1 MTEGLYAPADFFML
15 RAPALPAEVFLR
27 LSETAEDR
35 EACYRLLRE
44 LAEQP
49 HCALALAVA
58 SPSLWQTIQRLPQAK
73 PAAAKRAYAGLLRYL
88 IRMSTRPTPFGL
100 FSGVTTGTFADE
112 TRLTLASPPVQRF
125 RTRPDMDW
133 LLALLQQAEGAKEVV
148 TQLKVR
154 ANQTAY
160 LAGGRLRLPYAD
172 TYGQRDNRSISL
184 RATSVV
190 LKALELAVQP
200 IPYTELQAALLR
212 AFPQAKP
219 SQVERLLWQLW
230 EHHFLISDLHPPLTD
245 ARPAAYLARQLAAL
259 KGVETLHDGL
269 QAVLQQTSEFD
280 AAGNAASIEQLR
292 QVEARQA
299 SLVPEAQEKARV
311 QLDAALR
318 LHETTLHQQI
328 GVAAARAA
336 ELLLRLTPFYE
347 GLPHLKE
354 YRLFFLE
361 TYGEGVEVPL
371 LDLLHPEQGL
381 DAPPGYDQPRR
392 SYPLPPGPNAP
403 DTRKWDE
410 QLQALVAETINRQ
423 SVELELTEALLKR
436 LERWSPVAEQA
447 PLSLEIYLQVHA
459 ASREALD
466 NGEWCVVLG
475 PNWGS
480 PNAGR
485 TFGRFFD
492 LLDEEGMRHLQQLTE
507 REEALQPDVIFAEL
521 SYQPR
526 EARMANVAL
535 RPPLR
540 RYEIAV
546 GTTPSVP
553 PERVISLNDLVVGVR
568 NGRFYLR
575 SQRLGKQ
582 VIVSQYHMLNP
593 RLAPNVCR
601 FLSELSMD
609 GVPCL
614 SAFDWGRLSGSPFL
628 PRVTFRMGPHARLVL
643 SPAQWQ
649 LRADTVQP
657 EGTGSEEERWF
668 AGLQRWRERWRVPRY
683 VYLAEFDNR
692 LLLDLEHPVMVTELR
707 DELGKLQQDR
717 TLTLQELLPD
727 FEHLW
732 LRDEQS
738 APYFSELVVP
748 LLRVAQP
755 AVQAAPLTPRRAI
768 SRVERSFFP
777 GDRWTYIKLYAA
789 PGQHDELIAGPLRAL
804 IRMLQEQRLLD
815 CWFFIRY
822 IDPLPH
828 LRVRCRARGEQAIE
842 PLLLAM
848 LRHSRHLV
856 DAGVIQS
863 YALDPYERE
872 VERYGGPEA
881 IELLEQVFC
890 LDSAVVSNLIAAQQA
905 QRLTLDPLEIAV
917 FSLHQFFT
925 NWGYDIDQCLQW
937 LRKRTQTYAFSA
949 EYRPHRR
956 ECCELLAPWEPRPP
970 ANVVE
975 QRALLLTLT
984 HGPSAEG
991 ADRGSIAQELRK
1003 LGDQVRE
1010 LASRGGLW
1018 VSEETLLESLA
1029 HMHKIRLLD
1038 LDRERERRLYAFW
1051 RHTLESIKRRPTK
1064 R

>member
-1 MTEGLYAPADFFML
+1 MCGSRSAILAGWCSRGSDGAARCRHRDSSCLGSSLAHFVRERIEKVCQKKRASIRQQAFICCAPPPCPLIF
-15 RAPALPAEVFLR
+15 FLR
-27 LSETAEDR
+27 LSATAGDR
-35 EACYRLLRE
+35 EACYQLLRE
-44 LAEQP
+44 HFEQP
-49 HCALALAVA
+49 QHALALAVA
-58 SPSLWQTIQRLPQAK
+58 SSSLWEALQRLPKAK
-73 PAAAKRAYAGLLRYL
+73 PAAVKRVYAGLLRYL

-100 FSGVTTGTFADE
+100 FSGIATGTLADE
-112 TRLTLASPPVQRF
+112 TRLMLASSPLQGF
-125 RTRPDMDW
+125 RARPDM
-133 LLALLQQAEGAKEVV
+133 LALIQHTEQVQEVV
-148 TQLKVR
+148 TQLRVR

-160 LAGGRLRLPYAD
+160 LAGGRLPYAD
-172 TYGQRDNRSISL
+172 TYGQQANRSISL

-190 LKALELAVQP
+190 LKALDLAVQP
-200 IPYTELQAALLR
+200 IPYTELQVALLR

-230 EHHFLISDLHPPLTD
+230 EHHFLISDLYPPLTD
-245 ARPAAYLARQLAAL
+245 ARPADYLLRKLANL
-259 KGVETLHDGL
+259 QGVEALRDGL
-269 QAVLQQTSEFD
+269 ADVLQQTKALD
-280 AAGNAASIEQLR
+280 AAGNAATVEQLYQLETVQKR
-292 QVEARQA
+292 
-299 SLVPEAQEKARV
+299 LLPEEQEKALLQV
-311 QLDAALR
+311 DAALHLKR
-318 LHETTLHQQI
+318 TALHQQI
-328 GVAAARAA
+328 GMAAAQAA
-336 ELLLRLTPFYE
+336 ELLLRLTPFPE
-347 GLPHLKE
+347 GLPHLRE

-371 LDLLHPEQGL
+371 LDLLNPEMGL
-381 DAPPGYDQPRR
+381 DAPAGYDRPPR
-392 SYPLPPGPNAP
+392 SYPLRAGPTYP
-403 DTRKWDE
+403 DTRSRDE
-410 QLQALVAETINRQ
+410 LLHELVTEVVNSQ
-423 SVELELTEALLKR
+423 SMELELTEALLKR

-466 NGEWCVVLG
+466 NGEWCAVLG

-582 VIVSQYHMLNP
+582 VIVSQYHMLSP

-628 PRVTFRMGPHARLVL
+628 PRVTYRMGPHARLVL

-692 LLLDLEHPVMVTELR
+692 LLLDLEHPVMLAELR

-717 TLTLQELLPD
+717 KLILQELLPD

-738 APYFSELVVP
+738 APYFSEFAGP
-748 LLRVAQP
+748 LLR
-755 AVQAAPLTPRRAI
+755 AVQSAAQAAPLTPRRVI

-777 GDRWTYIKLYAA
+777 GDRWVYVKLYAA
-789 PGQHDELIAGPLRAL
+789 PGQHDELIAGPVRTL
-804 IRMLQEQRLLD
+804 IQMVQEQKLID
-815 CWFFIRY
+815 SWFFIRY
-822 IDPLPH
+822 ADPLPH
-828 LRVRCRARGEQAIE
+828 LRVRCRACDEQAIQ
-842 PLLLAM
+842 PLLMAM
-848 LRHSRHLV
+848 LQYCRHLV
-856 DAGVIQS
+856 NAGVIQS

-881 IELLEQVFC
+881 IELLERVFC
-890 LDSAVVSNLIAAQQA
+890 LDSAIISNIIAARYA

-925 NWGYDIDQCLQW
+925 
-937 LRKRTQTYAFSA
+937 RKRQKAAGFSQGDGW
-949 EYRPHRR
+949 RR
-956 ECCELLAPWEPRPP
+956 KP
-970 ANVVE
+970 A
-975 QRALLLTLT
+975 AAG
-984 HGPSAEG
+984 HYPS
-991 ADRGSIAQELRK
+991 
-1003 LGDQVRE
+1003 
-1010 LASRGGLW
+1010 
-1018 VSEETLLESLA
+1018 
-1029 HMHKIRLLD
+1029 
-1038 LDRERERRLYAFW
+1038 LDRRQSLCENTRR
-1051 RHTLESIKRRPTK
+1051 
-1064 R
+1064 